1 MDEPIG
7 EVSERDVVG
16 LAKALV
22 PQASDKSI
30 SPVRVHQVWK
40 CSVCEP
46 TRKIYAS
53 VLEQDGDHDP

>member
-53 VLEQDGDHDP
+53 VL